1 MTMLSK
7 TQYVEANN
15 SSRDIK
21 NVLNPRQDHRQFKHN
36 QGVAKFMTMLSK
48 TQYVEANNISRDIKN
63 VLNPRQD
70 HRNSSTIKV
79 LPSS

>member
-1 MTMLSK
+1 
-7 TQYVEANN
+7 
-15 SSRDIK
+15 
-21 NVLNPRQDHRQFKHN
+21 
-36 QGVAKFMTMLSK
+36 MLSK